1 MKEELENKAKE
12 MALRYLSFRD
22 RSIGELRKYLKE
34 KNIDPEKIEET
45 LKDLAEA
52 GLLND
57 SLYCAN
63 YIRYAAGKGRG
74 PLRIEKELR
83 EKGIDPQTAKVEME
97 AFFEETDERAQALAL
112 AQKALLRSADPAE
125 IGQGRMPGEKD
136 FARVARRLASQGFR
150 SSVIYEVLSLIKKG

>member
-1 MKEELENKAKE
+1 MKEEMENKAKE
-12 MALRYLSFRD
+12 IALRYLSFRD
-22 RSIGELRKYLKE
+22 RSMGEIRKYLKE
-34 KNIDPEKIEET
+34 KGVGPEKIQET
-45 LKDLAEA
+45 LEDLAEA

-57 SLYCAN
+57 PLYCIN

-83 EKGIDPQTAKVEME
+83 EKGIDPQTIKVEME

-112 AQKALLRSADPAE
+112 VQKALFHGKNPEGEDH
-125 IGQGRMPGEKD
+125 GWTPGEKD
-136 FARVARRLASQGFR
+136 LARVARRLASQGFR